1 MNAQEHLEHQLAKL
15 EVMTNGEA
23 FDSGSLERTLRS
35 IPLRFPPTSS
45 LAEYKNI

>member
-45 LAEYKNI
+45 WAEYKNI